1 MNINDLKEKEIF
13 PGLKGKLIH
22 GDNISWA
29 FWNVSNGASVPL
41 HSHFHEQIMY
51 VTEGRFKLVV
61 NGKEKVYEKGDF
73 VVIPS
78 NVQHEGEALS
88 DCKLMDVFSPARE
101 DYK

>member
-1 MNINDLKEKEIF
+1 
-13 PGLKGKLIH
+13 
-22 GDNISWA
+22 
-29 FWNVSNGASVPL
+29 
-41 HSHFHEQIMY
+41 MY

>member
-1 MNINDLKEKEIF
+1 MNLNDLKEKEIF
-13 PGLKGKLIH
+13 PGLKGKFIH

-29 FWNVSNGASVPL
+29 FWNISNGASVPL

-51 VTEGRFKLVV
+51 VSEGRFKLVL
-61 NGKEKVYEKGDF
+61 NGKEKVYEKGDY

-78 NVQHEGEALS
+78 NVQHQGEALS